1 MAAAAAAAAETTVVV
16 VAEEEKK
23 QEQDQKQEEGKG
35 EKLNP
40 TWAELLGSE
49 HWRGLLDPL
58 NPALRRLI
66 LLSGDLCQV
75 TYDAFNDDR
84 NSAYCGSCR
93 YSKPSLLRRVAFVPP
108 PSAPAAGLAVSAYLY
123 ATSQVSLPEGF
134 LLFSKSREAWSRESN
149 WIGYVAVG
157 DDVDG
162 GRVIFAAWR
171 GTIRTL
177 EWADVLQP
185 ELVSIDD
192 ILSSSPAGDD
202 GELDKPKVMKG
213 WHVIYTS
220 SDPKSPFSKLSARAQ
235 FLSAIRTLVARH
247 AAESA
252 GRGLSIVCT
261 GHSLGAALATLS
273 AFDVVENGIARVGG
287 RPVPV
292 AAIAFGSPQLGNA
305 AFRKRLE
312 SLPNLRVL
320 HVKNKPDLIPLYPSG
335 LLGYVDAGDLLVVNS
350 RKSPYLKDSKNPGD
364 YHNLQG
370 ILHTVA
376 GWSGEGGDFKPQVK
390 RSVALVNKSS
400 AYLKDEYLIPESWW
414 AEKNKGMVL
423 GDDGEWRLA
432 LPAEEDLPV
441 PPPDGMADMVSF
453 DAASDKNV
461 DGGKGTKGED
471 VDVPVVKKPKKSFS
485 LVYCFRAI
493 E

>member
-1 MAAAAAAAAETTVVV
+1 LSHEWR
-16 VAEEEKK
+16 ESH
-23 QEQDQKQEEGKG
+23 
-35 EKLNP
+35 NH
-40 TWAELLGSE
+40 LLGSE

-58 NPALRRLI
+58 DPALRRLI

-75 TYDAFNDDR
+75 TYDAFNDDP

-108 PSAPAAGLAVSAYLY
+108 PSAPAAGLAVS
-123 ATSQVSLPEGF
+123 LPEGF

-157 DDVDG
+157 DDVDR

-213 WHVIYTS
+213 W
-220 SDPKSPFSKLSARAQ
+220 
-235 FLSAIRTLVARH
+235 TLVARH

-292 AAIAFGSPQLGNA
+292 AAIVFGSPQLGNA

-335 LLGYVDAGDLLVVNS
+335 LLGYVDAGDLLVV
-350 RKSPYLKDSKNPGD
+350 
-364 YHNLQG
+364 
-370 ILHTVA
+370 
-376 GWSGEGGDFKPQVK
+376 K

-400 AYLKDEYLIPESWW
+400 AYLKDECLVPESWW

-432 LPAEEDLPV
+432 PPAEEDLPV
-441 PPPDGMADMVSF
+441 PPPDGMADMV
-453 DAASDKNV
+453 
-461 DGGKGTKGED
+461 E
-471 VDVPVVKKPKKSFS
+471 
-485 LVYCFRAI
+485 L
-493 E
+493 